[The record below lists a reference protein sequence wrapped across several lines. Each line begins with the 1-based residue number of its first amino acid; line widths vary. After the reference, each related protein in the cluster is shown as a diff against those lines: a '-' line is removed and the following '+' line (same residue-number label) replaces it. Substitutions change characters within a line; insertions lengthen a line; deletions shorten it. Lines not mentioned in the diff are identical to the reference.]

1 MNKMKQWPMLKLQ
14 IQIKISKKFFQVT
27 NSLMKA

>member
-14 IQIKISKKFFQVT
+14 NQITINKKFFQVT
-27 NSLMKA
+27 NSLRKA